1 MRYHNH
7 GVNRTALAVRPI
19 GKAIEKLR
27 RFAIAVWLAA
37 TVWLQQARKH
47 HDVSNQRALGLD
59 KQFDSYQTNEEMSD
73 KEIRALS
80 KAFKALSNPNRLQLF
95 FNLLRETELNVEAG
109 EGHDCFFGLDR
120 NLNIGAPT
128 VSHHVKELVNADL
141 IETERRGKQ
150 LVCTV
155 NTAMVERLR
164 KAFG

>member
-1 MRYHNH
+1 VHSCPH
-7 GVNRTALAVRPI
+7 Q
-19 GKAIEKLR
+19 
-27 RFAIAVWLAA
+27 A
-37 TVWLQQARKH
+37 T
-47 HDVSNQRALGLD
+47 LGLD
-59 KQFDSYQTNEEMSD
+59 KHFDSYQTYEEMSD

-80 KAFKALSNPNRLQLF
+80 KAFKALANPNRLQLF

-109 EGHDCFFGLDR
+109 TGHDCFLAPLIR

-155 NTAMVERLR
+155 NAAMVERLR
-164 KAFG
+164 RTFD